1 VVPDATLA
9 QPRLFL
15 TFAGADLSQARRLAA
30 NLRGAGAVALDYAV
44 PSEPFAAQRSGLIRA
59 SLVVRLKRCAAT
71 LCLYGAGTLDDEWVS
86 WTLKTSRELRLP
98 LLGAPLEAP
107 GPGEVAGLLRSIGA
121 EIVAPR
127 GEAIA
132 GMVSSGPRRRDP
144 ITVEALAHTLHM
156 LKQPLR

>member
-1 VVPDATLA
+1 MVPDATHA
-9 QPRLFL
+9 QPRVFL
-15 TFAGADLSQARRLAA
+15 TFAGADLFQARRLAA
-30 NLRGAGAVALDYAV
+30 TLRGAGAVALDYAV

-59 SLVVRLKRCAAT
+59 SLVVRLKRCAGT

-86 WTLKTSRELRLP
+86 WTLQASRELSLP

-107 GPGEVAGLLRSIGA
+107 GPGEVGGLLRSIGA
-121 EIVAPR
+121 ELVAPR
-127 GEAIA
+127 GDAIA
-132 GMVSSGPRRRDP
+132 RAITGGPRRHDP